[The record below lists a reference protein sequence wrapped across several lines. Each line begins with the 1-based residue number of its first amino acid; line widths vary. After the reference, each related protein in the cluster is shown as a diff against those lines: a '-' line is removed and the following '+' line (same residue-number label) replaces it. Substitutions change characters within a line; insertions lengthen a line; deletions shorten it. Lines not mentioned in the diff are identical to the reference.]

1 MKPSQPIQPAIPEAP
16 QRPPDSGL
24 HTDALDELA
33 DWMTK
38 GLLPE
43 LTTTRQ
49 RRSLQNALA
58 MLDAGRRLLETRSL
72 EELSVEAVCQ
82 EAGTTVGAFYGRFE
96 SKLAFFV
103 TMQRLQTLRS
113 RVAIEAFIQRYA
125 ATRELSVLCTAL
137 VELTVDNFRENTGV
151 LRASLQH
158 TREGMWD
165 VFKESGDRYRK
176 LMEDKFAPAM
186 PDMEPPARR
195 LRILFAYQA
204 LAGILVHA
212 VLNDPGPLS
221 LNDPLLT
228 PELVQLILPY
238 LAAPA

>member
-1 MKPSQPIQPAIPEAP
+1 MKPPQPVEPAVSQESPLACATPHA
-16 QRPPDSGL
+16 
-24 HTDALDELA
+24 HALDELA
-33 DWMTK
+33 EWMTQ

-58 MLDAGRRLLETRSL
+58 MLTAGRRLLETRSL

-113 RVAIEAFIQRYA
+113 RIAIDEFYRRHAD
-125 ATRELSVLCTAL
+125 TRQLSVLCEAL
-137 VELTVDNFRENTGV
+137 VELTVSNFRENAGV

-158 TREGMWD
+158 TREGMWN

-176 LMEDKFAPAM
+176 LLEDKFASAM
-186 PDMEPPARR
+186 PDLNAATRR

-204 LAGILVHA
+204 LAGVLVHA

-221 LNDPLLT
+221 LHDPELT
-228 PELVQLILPY
+228 TELVQLMLSY
-238 LAAPA
+238 LTTAA